1 MNKKLYLSAGGLG
14 NKILLKISSLMM
26 TKIYGKLYLFSAYNI
41 SMCTLAMDNGFDIQT
56 KCIHDQNEENKNSNN
71 MS

>member
-1 MNKKLYLSAGGLG
+1 MESCT
-14 NKILLKISSLMM
+14 I
-26 TKIYGKLYLFSAYNI
+26 FSAYNI
-41 SMCTLAMDNGFDIQT
+41 SMCTLANDNGFDIQT

>member
-26 TKIYGKLYLFSAYNI
+26 FRSMESCTIFSAYNI